1 MISRRPSQ
9 ARLSEEVTMSAKAQG
24 KARTRKG
31 LVARDLTA
39 RKTTRLTGGVIV
51 YNGHAGLGANAVL
64 TGAGAGARAATGI
77 VTDNKDP
84 DGKY

>member
-1 MISRRPSQ
+1 MG
-9 ARLSEEVTMSAKAQG
+9 TKGQG

-39 RKTTRLTGGVIV
+39 RKTTRLTGGLIA

-64 TGAGAGARAATGI
+64 AGSSSDARAAAGI

-84 DGKY
+84 DKMY

>member
-1 MISRRPSQ
+1 MG
-9 ARLSEEVTMSAKAQG
+9 TKGQG

-39 RKTTRLTGGVIV
+39 RKTTGLTGGLIA
-51 YNGHAGLGANAVL
+51 YNGHAGLGGNAL
-64 TGAGAGARAATGI
+64 LAGSGAGARAAAGV

-84 DGKY
+84 DKLY